1 MGSLSPLFPI
11 TGNHFIVF
19 NADTLVMHV
28 YNKLSIILS
37 ILILAF
43 PIDLKIY
50 ESFYVKLY

>member
-11 TGNHFIVF
+11 IGNHFIVF
-19 NADTLVMHV
+19 NADALVMHV
-28 YNKLSIILS
+28 YNKLGIILS